1 MKLCLIFCCF
11 YISYRCLVWDEKK
24 KKKRNNNSNKCW
36 SKINMYE
43 YS

>member
-1 MKLCLIFCCF
+1 MKLCLIFGCF